1 MFSVLVIESNEFF
14 RKSFAGVLRDCMPS
28 VAVEET
34 ADGSEAIA
42 QIARNVPDMVF
53 VDLRLPD
60 RNGLE
65 LTKEI
70 KAKHPE
76 TKVGII
82 SNLDLPEYR
91 TFASRYGA
99 DYFLDK
105 ASLSGTQVIALIE
118 DVLLHKLP
126 EGAPAVP

>member
-1 MFSVLVIESNEFF
+1 MLSVLLIENNAYF
-14 RKSFAGVLRDCMPS
+14 RKSFAGVLRSYMPS
-28 VAVEET
+28 VAIEESD
-34 ADGSEAIA
+34 DGNEAIIKID
-42 QIARNVPDMVF
+42 QNVPDLVF
-53 VDLRLPD
+53 VDLRLPGK
-60 RNGLE
+60 NGLE

-70 KAKHPE
+70 KARHPQ

-82 SNLDLPEYR
+82 SILDLPEYR

-105 ASLSGTQVIALIE
+105 TSLSGTQLIALIE

-126 EGAPAVP
+126 EA